1 MITIRWP
8 AQATPVRP
16 AAYAETA
23 SKIMRIIARAN
34 IELARLKMSRH

>member
-1 MITIRWP
+1 MIMIRCP
-8 AQATPVRP
+8 AQAALVRP

-34 IELARLKMSRH
+34 IELARLKISRL